1 VQATCRV
8 EHYTDDVT
16 DDNVVGQ
23 YTDVGMAQSSKS
35 VMPHFIQ
42 YCARGVDVL
51 EEAKV
56 VV

>member
-1 VQATCRV
+1 MQATCRV